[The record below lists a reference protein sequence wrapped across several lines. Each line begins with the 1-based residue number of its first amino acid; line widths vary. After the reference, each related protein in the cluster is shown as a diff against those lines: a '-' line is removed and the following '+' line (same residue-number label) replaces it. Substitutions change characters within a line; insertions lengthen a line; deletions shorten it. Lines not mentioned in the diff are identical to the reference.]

1 MSRPSVKPMELLPSR
16 SVRRNLVSLLVVCS
30 WAAACGGDADQSPGP
45 VVRDSAGVVIQEF
58 PAGVLAT
65 PASIRLA
72 EVPQV
77 RIGVVEG
84 APEYQWTRP
93 VAAARLS
100 DGGFAVLEQFPA
112 EVRVFDRSGRFLRR
126 VGSEGDGPAEF
137 RSPVGVAVLS
147 DDTILVWDR
156 GLQRLSWFSKE
167 GVLEREQTVGQPGGI
182 RTVRR
187 VALSSSGAVVVL
199 GATTTEVELGNQGR
213 VRETWQV
220 VRIDANDDRS
230 PILGTVPGTERAI
243 QVQGSG
249 DGEVVSVNVQG
260 RWWWGEGFAWA
271 SERGVWTADQFSLE
285 ARHFDL
291 DRGLD
296 RVVRVLAPDR
306 PFTSALI
313 DSLHHVELER
323 VWDPELR
330 DLWRAD
336 FEGRQY
342 PQGVPPV
349 AGVFSDIA
357 ARVWIGLTDPPP
369 ERLPSG
375 ELMAIRRWLVFEEH
389 APAQR
394 GHAMNYR
401 TLGLLTL
408 PPRSHPLWADV
419 DGVLLV
425 RNDTKTDVAY
435 VEWYPYVDD

>member
-1 MSRPSVKPMELLPSR
+1 MSRPSVKPMKSLPSR
-16 SVRRNLVSLLVVCS
+16 SARRNLIPILVVCS
-30 WAAACGGDADQSPGP
+30 WTAACRGDAGRSPGP

-84 APEYQWTRP
+84 TPEYQWTRP

-137 RSPVGVAVLS
+137 RSPVGIAVLS
-147 DDTILVWDR
+147 GDTILVWDR

-167 GVLEREQTVGQPGGI
+167 GVLEREQTVGQPGGV

-187 VALSSSGAVVVL
+187 VALSPSGAVLVL

-220 VRIDANDDRS
+220 VRIAPNDDRS
-230 PILGTVPGTERAI
+230 PVLGTVPGTERAI

-249 DGEVVSVNVQG
+249 DGEIGSVNVQG

-271 SERGVWTADQFSLE
+271 SERGVWTADQLSLE

-291 DRGLD
+291 DSGLD
-296 RVVRVLAPDR
+296 RVVRILAPDR

-330 DLWRAD
+330 DLWQAD

-342 PQGVPPV
+342 PQRVPPV
-349 AGVFSDIA
+349 AGVFSDMA

-375 ELMAIRRWLVFEEH
+375 ELTAIRRWLVFEQHVPE
-389 APAQR
+389 QR

-401 TLGLLTL
+401 ALGLLTL

-419 DGVLLV
+419 D
-425 RNDTKTDVAY
+425 
-435 VEWYPYVDD
+435 